1 MHSPEFPNI
10 ITVLADL
17 FPGTPFAAFL
27 LAQVNVL
34 YSVLAASLLGALVF
48 AVSRRAVMIPGRRQ
62 CLVEM
67 AVEGLDNFVCG
78 IIGSRGR
85 TYTPF
90 IGTLFLYILFMNL
103 LGFIPFMKSPT
114 ASWSTTLALAICVF
128 CYVQFTAFKELGVRG
143 YLDHLMGKPRGVIA
157 LSIIM
162 PIFMLISH
170 VIAELV
176 RPITLSLRL
185 RSNIWGDDLMMVLF
199 AGFGLKGLPILF
211 LNTMIS
217 MFTATIQAFV
227 FAFLTTIYLALVL
240 IHED

>member
-10 ITVLADL
+10 ITLLADR
-17 FPGTPFAAFL
+17 FPGPVGDFL
-27 LAQVNVL
+27 NSQVNVL
-34 YSVLAASLLGALVF
+34 YSLFAASLLGGVVF
-48 AVSRRAVMIPGRRQ
+48 VAARKTRLIPGRRQ

-78 IIGSRGR
+78 IIGPRGR
-85 TYTPF
+85 RFTPF

-157 LSIIM
+157 LSIVM
-162 PIFMLISH
+162 PIFMFISH

-211 LNTMIS
+211 LNTVIS
-217 MFTATIQAFV
+217 VFTASVQAFV
-227 FAFLTTIYLALVL
+227 FAFLSTIYFALVMM
-240 IHED
+240 HED

>member
-10 ITVLADL
+10 ITLLADRY
-17 FPGTPFAAFL
+17 PGPLGDFL
-27 LAQVNVL
+27 NAQVNIL
-34 YSVLAASLLGALVF
+34 YSLLAASLLGALVF
-48 AVSRRAVMIPGRRQ
+48 AVSRRASLIPGRRQ
-62 CLVEM
+62 SAVEM

-78 IIGSRGR
+78 IIGPKGR
-85 TYTPF
+85 TFTPF

-103 LGFIPFMKSPT
+103 LGFIPLMKSPT

-128 CYVQFTAFKELGVRG
+128 CYVQFTSFKELGVRG

-162 PIFMLISH
+162 PIFILISH
-170 VIAELV
+170 IIAELV

-211 LNTMIS
+211 LNTAIS
-217 MFTATIQAFV
+217 MFTAAIQAFV
-227 FAFLTTIYLALVL
+227 FAFLTTIYFALVL